1 MVKGGYTEKVV
12 WVDLTKGA
20 YEIRDLGDEL
30 LEKFIGGVGIGTKI
44 LYEEGLKDTDPL
56 SPHAPLIITTG
67 PLTGTGVPTSGRV
80 SVIALSP
87 ETLSYGESDV
97 GGTWGVGLKRACF
110 DGIVIK
116 GRSEVPVYLRISPEE
131 VTIEDAT
138 SLWGKDTF
146 ETSAALKN
154 RWGGSAKVMCI
165 GPAGERLSKIA
176 AIFTDG
182 VHARVA
188 GRGGLG
194 AVMGAKKLKALV
206 VDGDLRTP
214 VHEPEKLRTSV
225 RKAVPEIKQRTKA
238 FSDFG
243 TAGGLLF
250 SEEVG
255 DLPIKNW
262 AWGSWKEGAIKI
274 SGEALREHLFEKRYY
289 CGACF
294 IGCGRVVEALTPYGA
309 VKGGG
314 PEYETLAA
322 LGSNCLVEDLGAIA
336 VGNELCNRLGLDTIS
351 CGSVI
356 GFSMEAFEKGLITE
370 KDIGYAIPW
379 GDAGA
384 MLRLVR
390 EIGLREGFGV
400 LLGEGVKRAAEEIG
414 RGAERF
420 AVHVKGLESTMH
432 DPRAYA
438 SLGLTYATN
447 PNGATHWS
455 ASYLLEAKFAIP
467 ELGYPELLDR
477 FSEGGKPR
485 LVKTMQDYVTMFNSI
500 KMCRFLLRV
509 SPSQIVE
516 WFNLVTGFGHDVQSF
531 LLSGER
537 ITNLKR
543 LCNLRLGFG
552 RKEDTLPDR
561 FVKEK
566 RGTGGSPQYLPN
578 IDDMVSKYYEE
589 RMWDDE
595 GKPLPSKM
603 EELGLEE
610 EMKTWSGRHPNRKQ

>member
-1 MVKGGYTEKVV
+1 VVKGGYTEKVI
-12 WVDLTKGA
+12 WVDLDNHKA
-20 YEIRDLGDEL
+20 EIRSLGDEL
-30 LEKFIGGVGIGTKI
+30 LGKFIGGVGIGTKI
-44 LYEEGLKDTDPL
+44 LYEEGLKGKDPF
-56 SPHAPLIITTG
+56 SPDAPLIIMTG
-67 PLTGTGVPTSGRV
+67 PLTGTSVPTSGRL
-80 SVIALSP
+80 SVVALSP
-87 ETLSYGESDV
+87 ETLSYGESDI
-97 GGTWGVGLKRACF
+97 GGTWGVGLKRSGF
-110 DGIVIK
+110 DGLVVK
-116 GRSEVPVYLRISPEE
+116 GKSDTPVYLRIAPEE
-131 VTIEDAT
+131 VTIEEAT

-146 ETSAALKN
+146 ETNAALKKQ
-154 RWGGSAKVMCI
+154 WGGSARVLCI

-194 AVMGAKKLKALV
+194 AVMGSKNLKAV
-206 VDGDLRTP
+206 VVGGDIRTP
-214 VHEPEKLRTSV
+214 VYEADKLRVSV
-225 RKAVPEIKQRTKA
+225 RQSVPEIKGRTRA

-262 AWGSWKEGAIKI
+262 AWGNWKEGALKI
-274 SGEALREHLFEKRYY
+274 SGESLRERMFKKRYS

-294 IGCGRVVEALTPYGA
+294 IGCGRVVEAATPYGV

-322 LGSNCLVEDLGAIA
+322 MGSNCLVDDLEAIA

-356 GFSMEAFEKGLITE
+356 GFAMEAFEKGLITE
-370 KDIGYAIPW
+370 KDIGYGIPW
-379 GDAGA
+379 GDAKA
-384 MLRLVR
+384 TLRLVKD
-390 EIGLREGFGV
+390 IGLREGFGY

-414 RGAERF
+414 KGAERF
-420 AVHVKGLESTMH
+420 AVHVKGLEATMH
-432 DPRAYA
+432 DPRAFA

-447 PNGATHWS
+447 PNGATHWA
-455 ASYLLEAKFAIP
+455 ASYLLEAKFPIP

-477 FSEGGKPR
+477 FSEEGKPQ

-516 WFNLVTGFGHDVQSF
+516 WFNLVTGFAHDVQSF

-552 RKEDTLPDR
+552 KREDTLPAR
-561 FVKEK
+561 FIQDK
-566 RGTGGSPQYLPN
+566 RGTGGAAEYLPN
-578 IDDMVSKYYEE
+578 IDDMVSRYYEE
-589 RMWDDE
+589 RKWDDE
-595 GKPLPSKM
+595 GIPLPSKM
-603 EELGLEE
+603 EELGLED
-610 EMKTWSGRHPNRKQ
+610 EMKICPSQHPDRKQ

>member
-1 MVKGGYTEKVV
+1 VVKGGYTKRLI
-12 WVDLTKGA
+12 WVDLGTHKV
-20 YEIRDLGDEL
+20 EVRSLEDEL
-30 LEKFIGGVGIGTKI
+30 LGKFIGGVGIGTKI
-44 LYEEGLKDTDPL
+44 LYEEGLKGKDPF
-56 SPHAPLIITTG
+56 SPDAPLIIMTG
-67 PLTGTGVPTSGRV
+67 PLTGTSVPTSGRL
-80 SVIALSP
+80 SVVALSP
-87 ETLSYGESDV
+87 ETLSYGESDI
-97 GGTWGVGLKRACF
+97 GGTWGVGLKRSGF
-110 DGIVIK
+110 DGLVVK
-116 GRSEVPVYLRISPEE
+116 GKSDTPVYLRIAPEE
-131 VTIEDAT
+131 VTIEEAT

-146 ETSAALKN
+146 ETNAALKKQ
-154 RWGGSAKVMCI
+154 WGGSARVLCI

-194 AVMGAKKLKALV
+194 AVMGSKNLKAV
-206 VDGDLRTP
+206 VVGGDIRTP
-214 VHEPEKLRTSV
+214 VYEADKLRVSV
-225 RKAVPEIKQRTKA
+225 RQSVPEIKGRTRA

-262 AWGSWKEGAIKI
+262 AWGNWKEGALKI
-274 SGEALREHLFEKRYY
+274 SGESLRERMFKKRYS

-294 IGCGRVVEALTPYGA
+294 IGCGRVVEAATPYGV

-322 LGSNCLVEDLGAIA
+322 MGSNCLVDDLEAIA

-356 GFSMEAFEKGLITE
+356 GFAMEAFEKGLIAE
-370 KDIGYAIPW
+370 KDIGYGIPW
-379 GDAGA
+379 GDAKA
-384 MLRLVR
+384 TLRLVKD
-390 EIGLREGFGV
+390 IGLREGFGY

-414 RGAERF
+414 KGAERF
-420 AVHVKGLESTMH
+420 AVHVKGLEATMH
-432 DPRAYA
+432 DPRAFA

-447 PNGATHWS
+447 PNGATHWA

-477 FSEGGKPR
+477 FSEEGKPQ

-552 RKEDTLPDR
+552 RREDTLPAR
-561 FVKEK
+561 FIQDK
-566 RGTGGSPQYLPN
+566 RGTGGAAEYLPN
-578 IDDMVSKYYEE
+578 IEDMVSRYYEE
-589 RMWDDE
+589 RKWDDE
-595 GKPLPSKM
+595 GIPLPSKM

-610 EMKTWSGRHPNRKQ
+610 EMKICPSQHPDRKQ

>member
-455 ASYLLEAKFAIP
+455 ASYLLEAKFTIP

>member
-1 MVKGGYTEKVV
+1 MVKGGYAKRLI
-12 WVDLTKGA
+12 WVDLGTHRV
-20 YEIRDLGDEL
+20 EVRSLEDEL
-30 LEKFIGGVGIGTKI
+30 LEKFIGGVGVGTKI
-44 LYEEGLKDTDPL
+44 LYEEGLKGKDPF
-56 SPHAPLIITTG
+56 SPDAPLIITAG
-67 PLTGTGVPTSGRV
+67 PLTGTSVPTSGRL
-80 SVIALSP
+80 SVVALSP
-87 ETLSYGESDV
+87 ETLSYGESDI
-97 GGTWGVGLKRACF
+97 GGTWGVGLKKAFF

-116 GRSEVPVYLRISPEE
+116 GRSEVPVYLRISPKELT
-131 VTIEDAT
+131 VEDAA

-146 ETSAALKN
+146 ETSRVLKK
-154 RWGGSAKVMCI
+154 RWGRRAKVMCI

-182 VHARVA
+182 VHARAA

-194 AVMGAKKLKALV
+194 AVMGSKNLKALV
-206 VDGDLRTP
+206 VGGDERIP
-214 VHEPEKLRTSV
+214 IYEPDKLRVSV
-225 RKAVPEIKQRTKA
+225 RRSIPEIKGRTKA

-262 AWGSWKEGAIKI
+262 AWGNWKEGALKI
-274 SGEALREHLFEKRYY
+274 SGESLRERMFKSQYS

-294 IGCGRVVEALTPYGA
+294 IGCGRVVEASTPYGV

-322 LGSNCLVEDLGAIA
+322 LGSNCLVDDLEAIA

-356 GFSMEAFEKGLITE
+356 GFAMEAFEKGLITE
-370 KDIGYAIPW
+370 KDVGYGIPW
-379 GDAGA
+379 GDAKA
-384 MLRLVR
+384 MLRLVKD
-390 EIGLREGFGV
+390 IGLREGFGH

-414 RGAERF
+414 KGAERF

-432 DPRAYA
+432 DPRAFA

-447 PNGATHWS
+447 PNGATHW
-455 ASYLLEAKFAIP
+455 AATYLLEAKFSIP

-477 FSEGGKPR
+477 FSEEGKPQ

-509 SPSQIVE
+509 NPSQIVE
-516 WFNLVTGFGHDVQSF
+516 WFNLVTGLGHDVQSF
-531 LLSGER
+531 LLAGER

-552 RKEDTLPDR
+552 RGEDTLPAR
-561 FVKEK
+561 FTQDK
-566 RGTGGSPQYLPN
+566 RGTGGAAEYLPN

-589 RMWDDE
+589 REWDDE
-595 GKPLPSKM
+595 GIPLPSLI

-610 EMKTWSGRHPNRKQ
+610 EMKMWSAGHPGRKQ